1 MMLPAVTTGL
11 AVLVAAGRPGDL
23 ALPLF
28 FHVAGAAALIG
39 AAATA
44 ATIAVLSGPDV
55 EVWARRLAFRVALLA
70 ALPAYLVMRVAAEM
84 VHSREFGGA
93 ASDPGWVVLG
103 YITADGGFVLLV
115 AATVLVW
122 LSARRRSRRLAVA
135 AAVILAVAGAA
146 WVVTVWAMSAKP
158 F

>member
-1 MMLPAVTTGL
+1 MLML
-11 AVLVAAGRPGDL
+11 ATPGIVPLFAAGRPGEL
-23 ALPLF
+23 ALPLLL
-28 FHVAGAAALIG
+28 HVAGAAALIG
-39 AAATA
+39 AAAA
-44 ATIAVLSGPDV
+44 AAGVAMLSGPDV

-70 ALPAYLVMRVAAEM
+70 ALPAFVIMRVGAELIR
-84 VHSREFGGA
+84 SREFGGA
-93 ASDPGWVVLG
+93 TSEPGWIGLG
-103 YITADGGFVLLV
+103 YVTADGGFVMLV

-135 AAVILAVAGAA
+135 AAVILAVAIVS